1 MEQSFVELY
10 AEYGAVGIVVALFVY
25 GYIKQSKRADEQA
38 EALEALKVENKGQS
52 NDISNIESILLK
64 LLDRWNNSDST
75 RDRRHEEM
83 VRELNDLSDVM
94 MEVKGSVSRIN
105 GKH

>member
-1 MEQSFVELY
+1 MDFLAVYSEAGMIGVV
-10 AEYGAVGIVVALFVY
+10 GAMFIYMVY
-25 GYIKQSKRADEQA
+25 SMNRRGNEQA
-38 EALEALKVENKGQS
+38 EALQNLKIENKGQS
-52 NDISNIESILLK
+52 ENIQNIESILLK
-64 LLDRWNNSDST
+64 LLDRWNKSDET

-105 GKH
+105 GKR